1 MTLACADVNSNI
13 LDVGTVADVHDEK
26 LVENSL
32 VEIWC
37 LSLVRTLR
45 LYFGHVLDAK
55 FLFRL

>member
-1 MTLACADVNSNI
+1 MTLACADVNSKF

>member
-1 MTLACADVNSNI
+1 MTLACADANSKL

-26 LVENSL
+26 LVDNSL

-37 LSLVRTLR
+37 LSLVKTLR